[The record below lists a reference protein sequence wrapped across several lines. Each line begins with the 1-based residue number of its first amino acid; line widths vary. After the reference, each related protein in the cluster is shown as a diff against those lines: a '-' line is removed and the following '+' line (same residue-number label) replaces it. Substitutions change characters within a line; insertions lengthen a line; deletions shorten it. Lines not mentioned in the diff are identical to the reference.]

1 MVPLKKRGI
10 TSLFSKAVS
19 PSLRLEGM
27 PFKDER
33 LLLAAGGASSVFPSK
48 TEDRANIRAGL
59 ELADA
64 AYALGDEA
72 RFFVL
77 KRFLKHAAPQR

>member
-1 MVPLKKRGI
+1 MASLKKRDI
-10 TSLFSKAVS
+10 TSFFSNAVS

-27 PFKDER
+27 SFKDER
-33 LLLAAGGASSVFPSK
+33 FLLAAGGASSIFPPK
-48 TEDRANIRAGL
+48 TEDRANIRVGL

-77 KRFLKHAAPQR
+77 KRFLKHVAPQR